1 MTKQQCLKRLRPLLK
16 DLREDILQ
24 RIEYLLSQGTN
35 YGMIDLEAYDDD
47 YELPKAILYKATK
60 DVMETLRP
68 AYLKIKPI

>member
-35 YGMIDLEAYDDD
+35 YGMIDLEAYDAD

-68 AYLKIKPI
+68 AYLKTKPI